1 MMFHPEY
8 PVCHKEFLS
17 SYCRLSDRIFFL
29 NGLVASEEYLETY
42 NRVKQELKDEGVAL
56 YKDEAEYLDDYY
68 LGRSETSE
76 EDIKDIYYYIEKLK
90 SIDSDF
96 AAFVEKETILIQ
108 ATMEVFMRDEIANAI
123 NAEQLIVEAEGLVE
137 RIEEEEEL
145 ETENEEKLLAMDFEQ
160 ESRVLDDMVSAFAP
174 EEEALEEAFEEDYE
188 YADTIQPS
196 PSRKFMASRLPNE
209 EQQPVN
215 AMSERKSTTLRWI
228 IRALILGGVI
238 GLLVWFLSK

>member
-1 MMFHPEY
+1 
-8 PVCHKEFLS
+8 
-17 SYCRLSDRIFFL
+17 
-29 NGLVASEEYLETY
+29 
-42 NRVKQELKDEGVAL
+42 
-56 YKDEAEYLDDYY
+56 
-68 LGRSETSE
+68 
-76 EDIKDIYYYIEKLK
+76 
-90 SIDSDF
+90 
-96 AAFVEKETILIQ
+96 
-108 ATMEVFMRDEIANAI
+108 MRDEIANAI

-137 RIEEEEEL
+137 SIEKEEL

-238 GLLVWFLSK
+238 GLLVWYLSK

>member
-1 MMFHPEY
+1 MLFTPEY
-8 PVCHKEFLS
+8 PACHKTFLS

-56 YKDEAEYLDDYY
+56 YQDEAGYLDDFC
-68 LGRSETSE
+68 LGRSETSG
-76 EDIKDIYYYIEKLK
+76 EDIKDICDYIEKLK

-108 ATMEVFMRDEIANAI
+108 ATMEVFMREEIANAI

-137 RIEEEEEL
+137 RVEEEEL
-145 ETENEEKLLAMDFEQ
+145 ETEGEEKLSAMDIEQ
-160 ESRVLDDMVSAFAP
+160 ESRVLDDVVFASAPKEEAP
-174 EEEALEEAFEEDYE
+174 EEVFEGDYA
-188 YADTIQPS
+188 YADDRDRHYQKAS
-196 PSRKFMASRLPNE
+196 PANWRALKSE
-209 EQQPVN
+209 N
-215 AMSERKSTTLRWI
+215 AMSEGKSSTLRWI

-238 GLLVWFLSK
+238 GLLVWWLFGGQ